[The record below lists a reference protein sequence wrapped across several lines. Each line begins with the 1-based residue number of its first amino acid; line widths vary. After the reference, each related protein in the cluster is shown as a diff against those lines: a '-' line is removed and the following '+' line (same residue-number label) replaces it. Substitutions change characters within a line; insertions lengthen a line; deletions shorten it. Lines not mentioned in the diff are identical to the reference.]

1 MTAILEA
8 PPKAADKPLEEFAG
22 KQAAIAAMRDR
33 YADMTCDTPKAY
45 EATVKAISECR
56 STRTALDKRKKE
68 LNEDADE
75 WRKSVLRI
83 HKELYAAVEEI
94 EEGLKAKKQ
103 IVDDAKAQANRDKEL
118 AEQKARDDEAKR
130 KLAEEAAKVKVAQE
144 LEAKKLADEAERLRV
159 EKEKLDKLQAML
171 DQAKAAMD
179 EEKRVADEA
188 ARVEREKA
196 GAEARKERER
206 LEAERRAAEAKAK
219 AEREVEEARQ
229 REIRQ
234 AEEARQKAE
243 RDRLEKEN
251 RELREKQAA
260 ADKAE
265 RERLAAIETE
275 RLASEKAEREAA
287 EQLARETEEA
297 ARLEA
302 IQPDVA
308 KVQAFGKLLNKIL
321 DKRPTELKSDEANA
335 VISRAVSD
343 LIVISGKLMG
353 FGATP

>member
-22 KQAAIAAMRDR
+22 KQAAIAAMRER

-45 EATVKAISECR
+45 EATVKAIAECR

-68 LNEDADE
+68 LNQDADE
-75 WRKSVLRI
+75 LRKSVLHI

-103 IVDDAKAQANRDKEL
+103 IVDDAKAQAKRDKEL

-130 KLAEEAAKVKVAQE
+130 KLAEEAAKVKASQE
-144 LEAKKLADEAERLRV
+144 LETRKLADEAERLRV
-159 EKEKLDKLQAML
+159 EKERLDKLQAML
-171 DQAKAAMD
+171 DQAKAVMD

-188 ARVEREKA
+188 ARVEKEK
-196 GAEARKERER
+196 
-206 LEAERRAAEAKAK
+206 
-219 AEREVEEARQ
+219 
-229 REIRQ
+229 
-234 AEEARQKAE
+234 AEEAKREADKKAKE
-243 RDRLEKEN
+243 KADAEEKEKQAARDAEKAKQDELN
-251 RELREKQAA
+251 RQLAAELADLKAKQAA
-260 ADKAE
+260 ADK
-265 RERLAAIETE
+265 IEADRKAKE
-275 RLASEKAEREAA
+275 EADRLASEKAEREAA

-302 IQPDVA
+302 IRPDVE
-308 KVQAFGKLLNKIL
+308 KVQAFGRLLNKTL
-321 DKRPTELKSDEANA
+321 SKAPAELKSDEANA

-343 LIVISGKLMG
+343 LIAISGKLMS
-353 FGATP
+353 FGA